1 MLPSP
6 EEKLNTATDRLS
18 ICFVKSKY
26 PLDCEEFAVRHHI
39 PPDVQAA
46 ISAFLNE
53 CQKEARPLAE
63 SEALEAIRR
72 IFPDL
77 EISDVDLVD
86 AIISEASMA
95 GIDIDY
101 DVAKTPDTLKRK
113 SLERWDNEGGAIDK
127 SPRTEAQR
135 RIDNDTSGAKRRAK
149 AVKER
154 NDLI

>member
-1 MLPSP
+1 M
-6 EEKLNTATDRLS
+6 T
-18 ICFVKSKY
+18 
-26 PLDCEEFAVRHHI
+26 HHI

-53 CQKEARPLAE
+53 CQKEARPLAK

-113 SLERWDNEGGAIDK
+113 SLDRWDNEGGAIGK
-127 SPRTEAQR
+127 PPRTEAQR

-149 AVKER
+149 ATKNR